1 MLRMLPDNIDEQIA
15 KLRKRRSELV
25 KQIWDIESDIICL
38 REIKLKHAEVERLK
52 GDVEQK

>member
-15 KLRKRRSELV
+15 TLRKRRSELV